1 VAKASGLEP
10 EKIEIRMTVMAPW
23 KIWRE
28 ASWGWFYPNWC
39 HLCDAERAAAENG
52 YVGDRCRSR
61 VRFIEPP
68 YCQRCGLPFQ
78 GALSTPFECENCR
91 GESFEFEF
99 ARASVIANETVRLA
113 LHQYKYH
120 RALWMEPCLTQWL
133 VSGAVPALT
142 NQGWTCI
149 VPVPLH
155 SVRYRE
161 REFNQASRLAHRLGA
176 ALGIPVQE
184 NWIVRTAPTPTQTRL
199 NRRERAVNVQG
210 AFGAVK
216 NASARNQSVII
227 VDDILTT
234 GATTNAVAQV
244 VRELGADRI
253 CVWTLAR
260 AVL

>member
-1 VAKASGLEP
+1 
-10 EKIEIRMTVMAPW
+10 
-23 KIWRE
+23 
-28 ASWGWFYPNWC
+28 
-39 HLCDAERAAAENG
+39 
-52 YVGDRCRSR
+52 
-61 VRFIEPP
+61 
-68 YCQRCGLPFQ
+68 
-78 GALSTPFECENCR
+78 
-91 GESFEFEF
+91 
-99 ARASVIANETVRLA
+99 VIANETVRLA